1 DGITRNAVLTLAQ
14 EAGIPVWEGMLTRD
28 DLYLAD
34 EAFFTGTAAELT
46 PIREIDERMIGAGRP
61 GPVTLALQ
69 KAFFDVVHGNVKDH
83 PEWRHPVAGRPSGT

>member
-1 DGITRNAVLTLAQ
+1 VQTLAK
-14 EAGIPVWEGMLTRD
+14 EMGIPVWEGVLTRD

-46 PIREIDERMIGAGRP
+46 PIREIDERTIGTGRP

-69 KAFFDVVHGNVKDH
+69 KAFFDVVHGHVKDH
-83 PEWRHPVAGRPSGT
+83 PEWRYPVAGRPSGK